1 METINFLLNFQPI
14 AYDCPAVD
22 VRDVI
27 NQSSESAATL
37 YQPPPPP
44 NSFTL
49 IICYLK
55 LRRSASFTTCVHF
68 FILRTNWIELFARG
82 TNGYVSFKT

>member
-37 YQPPPPP
+37 YTPH
-44 NSFTL
+44 SSTIKLFYA
-49 IICYLK
+49 ICYLS
-55 LRRSASFTTCVHF
+55 LSASDKKLLSTF
-68 FILRTNWIELFARG
+68 
-82 TNGYVSFKT
+82 SFCQLTE